1 MDIGTIVEIAQV
13 VVNFAT
19 SLGICI
25 MVFTFLK
32 NNKVKS
38 GEWLKSLYEK
48 FFEAGSF
55 KKIRREIEYSRLGD
69 FLALDNKG
77 MATNEENEEKFV
89 DFLHFSNLFP
99 VFRLAAILNQMK

>member
-1 MDIGTIVEIAQV
+1 MDIGAIVEIAQV

-25 MVFTFLK
+25 MVFTFLI

-48 FFEAGSF
+48 FLKQVHL
-55 KKIRREIEYSRLGD
+55 KKSG
-69 FLALDNKG
+69 
-77 MATNEENEEKFV
+77 EKLSIQ
-89 DFLHFSNLFP
+89 D
-99 VFRLAAILNQMK
+99 